1 MTSRGWFLVLV
12 LLADI
17 ASALG
22 VVYVRNESRVLA
34 AELGALEGTRDQ
46 AMVTWSRL
54 QLEQSMLADAGEVE
68 GKARR
73 MLRMRTPE
81 SHNILEIPR

>member
-1 MTSRGWFLVLV
+1 VISRNGFLVLV

-22 VVYVRNESRVLA
+22 VVYVRGESRALA
-34 AELGALEGTRDQ
+34 SELGALEDTHDR
-46 AMVTWSRL
+46 AMTTWSRL

-73 MLRMRTPE
+73 MLDMRSPE
-81 SHNILEIPR
+81 TLNILEIPR

>member
-1 MTSRGWFLVLV
+1 MTSRQGFLVLV
-12 LLADI
+12 LVADI

-22 VVYVRNESRVLA
+22 VVYVRNESRALS
-34 AELGALEGTRDQ
+34 AELGALESTHDE
-46 AMVTWSRL
+46 AMTTWSRL

-73 MLRMRTPE
+73 ELRMRSPE
-81 SHNILEIPR
+81 SLNILEVPR